1 MFKQALLISAIAAT
15 FSTASLASDP
25 AISFEWQWTHEHNTV
40 GQASEIPVYDKKT
53 NTMWVAGVVGVD
65 VLDADSGELLKH
77 IDVTPYGFVNSVAIH
92 NGLAAFAIEAYSDE
106 LIGDRRAPGVVLF
119 YDTKTMAP
127 SKGVNPVSVG
137 SLPDMLTFTHDG
149 RRLLVANEGTPNP
162 VADEDYEAPD
172 PVGSVSIIDMTT
184 RSVIATPDFE
194 SAVWSGSN
202 LRTNTG
208 MDFEP
213 EYITVNKDGTKAYV
227 TLQEANGMGVID
239 LVSNQATAV
248 IGLGLKDFSL
258 ADNGFGGDNF
268 IDPNDRDY
276 LSGTSG
282 PTKTELRSVPVMG
295 LYQPDAIA
303 SYMYRGKTYLVMAN
317 EGDTRE
323 DDGDKARVK
332 DINELDDAA
341 PEDLDRL
348 NISTTDSTPGNLVTF
363 GGRSFSIRDEAGNIV
378 YDSGSL
384 LDAEAIK
391 RRIYDDG
398 RSDDKGVEPEGVA
411 LIDIG
416 GRTYAF
422 IGLERTLKAAVAVFD
437 ITEPANTRFVD
448 MIVTD
453 DDISPEGMTAY
464 KYRGDHYLAIANEV
478 SNTTTQYKINRVLP

>member
-25 AISFEWQWTHEHNTV
+25 AISFEWQWTHEHTTV
-40 GQASEIPVYDKKT
+40 GQASEIPAYDVKT
-53 NTMWVAGVVGVD
+53 NTIWVAGVVGVD
-65 VLDADSGELLKH
+65 VLDADSGALLKH
-77 IDVTPYGFVNSVAIH
+77 IAVTPHGFVNSVAIH

-106 LIGDRRAPGVVLF
+106 LSGDRRAPGVVLF

-127 SKGVNPVSVG
+127 SKGVNSVSVG
-137 SLPDMLTFTHDG
+137 SLPDMLAFTHDG
-149 RRLLVANEGTPNP
+149 RKLLVANEGTPNP
-162 VADEDYEAPD
+162 VADADYEAPD

-184 RSVIATPDFE
+184 RSVIATPDFN

-239 LVSNQATAV
+239 LVSNEAIEV

-258 ADNGFGGDNF
+258 ADNGFGSDNF
-268 IDPNDRDY
+268 IDPNDKDNIKEPRA
-276 LSGTSG
+276 
-282 PTKTELRSVPVMG
+282 VPVKG

-303 SYMYRGKTYLVMAN
+303 SYMYRGQTYLVMAN

-332 DINELDDAA
+332 DINELDVAA

-363 GGRSFSIRDEAGNIV
+363 GGRSFSIRDKAGNIV

-391 RRIYDDG
+391 RGIYDDG

-437 ITEPANTRFVD
+437 ITEPTSPGFVD

-453 DDISPEGMTAY
+453 DDISPEGMSAY
-464 KYRGDHYLAIANEV
+464 KYRGNYYLAIANEV
-478 SNTTTQYKINRVLP
+478 SNTTTQYKIHRVLP